1 MDNNFIQFSNT
12 QNFPPANVQNTLK
25 EDQQPLGTQ
34 FKSYELNGA
43 INYYL
48 LDPFQYS
55 ITKFDYR
62 LPDGQYSNQGSGVSQ
77 NDFQNNPG
85 LIYKDVNFD
94 TILPAFTATKK
105 SVNDFPAQSYHR
117 FLANDG
123 YFNPNEGVNNTDLWY
138 YGADQIMQSNNLV
151 GGAPLN
157 VQEVNH
163 IIFPEPQRGGTNTQN
178 LAKYSW
184 TSKLP
189 KKDTTSWES
198 INYTPV
204 DNNQNCSFFN
214 FNNGYTSSSDSFKNQ
229 FNKSFNKVYSFDSNY
244 CREIGIL
251 GPKSGSM
258 PYAPGT
264 SSM

>member
-1 MDNNFIQFSNT
+1 MDNNFPNT
-12 QNFPPANVQNTLK
+12 QNFSPTSVQNTLK

-62 LPDGQYSNQGSGVSQ
+62 LPDGQYTNESKNNQ
-77 NDFQNNPG
+77 G
-85 LIYKDVNFD
+85 LIYKDVDFD
-94 TILPAFTATKK
+94 TLLPRFTATKK

-123 YFNPNEGVNNTDLWY
+123 YFNPNEGKNNTDLWY
-138 YGADQIMQSNNLV
+138 YGADQIRQSNNLV

-189 KKDTTSWES
+189 QRDSTSWES

-214 FNNGYTSSSDSFKNQ
+214 FNNGYTSSADSFKNK
-229 FNKSFNKVYSFDSNY
+229 FNKSFNNVYLFDSNY

-251 GPKSGSM
+251 APKSGSM
-258 PYAPGT
+258 P
-264 SSM
+264 

>member
-12 QNFPPANVQNTLK
+12 QNFPPASVKNTLK

-62 LPDGQYSNQGSGVSQ
+62 LPDGKQTNQDSSVNSG
-77 NDFQNNPG
+77 DFQNNPG
-85 LIYKDVNFD
+85 LIYKNVNFD
-94 TILPAFTATKK
+94 TLLPAFTATKK

-123 YFNPNEGVNNTDLWY
+123 YFNPQEGKNNTDLWN
-138 YGADQIMQSNNLV
+138 YGADEIMQKNNLV

-189 KKDTTSWES
+189 QKDTTSWES
-198 INYTPV
+198 INYTPI

-229 FNKSFNKVYSFDSNY
+229 FNKSFDKVYSFDSNY
-244 CREIGIL
+244 CRDIGIL

-258 PYAPGT
+258 PFASGT
-264 SSM
+264 SSF